1 MTPPSQPNGMAVG
14 THARL
19 ERIGTDDRY
28 VIIPMDHGLTLGAVD
43 GLVEIE
49 RTIDAVTTGGAD
61 AVLTQKGIA
70 PRVHRHKQGAGY
82 VVHLN
87 GSTVLGPDSND
98 KRVTAG
104 VKEALRVGA
113 DAVSFH
119 INVGSKYEPEQI
131 EDLAEI
137 TATADQYGVP
147 VLAMA
152 YARGVNLSGD
162 DPEHDEEH
170 LGHAVR
176 LAEELGADLVKTA
189 YSGSAESFARVTES
203 TRLPVLIAGGEPAG
217 DLATLRSVSDAM
229 DAGAAGVSIGRTV
242 FQHEDPE
249 ALTSAVSAIVHD
261 GTAPQAALE
270 DAGLDRDQTPN
281 P

>member
-1 MTPPSQPNGMAVG
+1 MTVG
-14 THARL
+14 TTARL
-19 ERIGTDDRY
+19 ERIGTDGRY
-28 VIIPMDHGLTLGAVD
+28 VVIPMDHGLTLGAVD

-49 RTIDAVTTGGAD
+49 ETIEAVTRGGAD

-70 PRVHRHKQGAGY
+70 PRVHPHKHGAGY

-98 KRVTAG
+98 KRVTGG
-104 VKEALRVGA
+104 VEEAIRVGA

-119 INVGSKYEPEQI
+119 INVGSEYEPEQI
-131 EDLAEI
+131 EDLSAI
-137 TATADQYGVP
+137 TETAGRYGVP

-152 YARGVNLSGD
+152 YARGEHLSGD
-162 DPEHDEEH
+162 DPEHNAEH

-189 YSGSAESFARVTES
+189 YSGSPESFARVTES

-217 DLATLRSVSDAM
+217 DLATLQAVADAM
-229 DAGAAGVSIGRTV
+229 EAGAAGVSIGRTV
-242 FQHEDPE
+242 FQHADPE
-249 ALTSAVSAIVHD
+249 AFTGAVSDIVHD
-261 GTAPQAALE
+261 DAAPASALQA
-270 DAGLDRDQTPN
+270 AGLDRDQTPN